1 MMFKNGKC
9 KLVGLV
15 NLGGV
20 HAVMRIL
27 SGKLYCKFL
36 FPHASNRNIDMYYM
50 LYICISIGKPE
61 LATHVLQF
69 VFLSDNA
76 FQFPIAQH
84 PSGDCTPS
92 DLYFIF
98 WEGVLKMLQFGFV

>member
-1 MMFKNGKC
+1 MSFN
-9 KLVGLV
+9 
-15 NLGGV
+15 
-20 HAVMRIL
+20 
-27 SGKLYCKFL
+27 Y
-36 FPHASNRNIDMYYM
+36 
-50 LYICISIGKPE
+50 ISIGKQEEPE

-69 VFLSDNA
+69 VFLSDCG
-76 FQFPIAQH
+76 FRFPIAQY